1 MSTLFSIGTLSRA
14 TGCKVETI
22 RYYEKVGLM
31 PEPARSEGGQRRYH
45 QKHRERLQFIRHGR
59 ELGFT
64 LDDIRELLALS
75 ASHQHADSIA
85 RRHRD
90 AVQARIRSL
99 TALRDELDRM
109 IAGCA
114 QGHGQ
119 AEEGE
124 ECRVIETLSDHGR
137 CLGDHDHSHGQGG

>member
-1 MSTLFSIGTLSRA
+1 MSALFSIGTLSRD

-22 RYYEKVGLM
+22 RYYEKIGLM

-45 QKHRERLQFIRHGR
+45 RRHRERLQFIRHSR

-75 ASHQHADSIA
+75 EQHGHADSIA
-85 RRHRD
+85 RRHRA
-90 AVQARIRSL
+90 AVEARIRSL

-109 IAGCA
+109 IEECA
-114 QGHGQ
+114 QGHAG
-119 AEEGE
+119 
-124 ECRVIETLSDHGR
+124 ECRVIEV
-137 CLGDHDHSHGQGG
+137 LGDHRECLTDHAPDTSA

>member
-1 MSTLFSIGTLSRA
+1 MSTLFSIGVLSRD
-14 TGCKVETI
+14 TGCKIETI
-22 RYYEKVGLM
+22 RYYEKIGLM

-45 QKHRERLQFIRHGR
+45 QKHRDRLQFIRHGL

-75 ASHQHADSIA
+75 ASHQHADNIA

-99 TALRDELDRM
+99 TALRDKLDRM
-109 IAGCA
+109 IKECA
-114 QGHGQ
+114 HGH
-119 AEEGE
+119 EG
-124 ECRVIETLSDHGR
+124 ECRVIEVLNDHGQ
-137 CLGDHDHSHGQGG
+137 CQHDHNVTGGQS

>member
-1 MSTLFSIGTLSRA
+1 MDTLFSIGVLSQS

-22 RYYEKVGLM
+22 RYYEKIGLM
-31 PEPARSEGGQRRYH
+31 PEPARSEGGQRRYRRDH
-45 QKHRERLQFIRHGR
+45 LERLTFIRHGR

-85 RRHRD
+85 RRHRQ
-90 AVQARIRSL
+90 AVEARIRSL

-109 IAGCA
+109 IDECA
-114 QGHGQ
+114 HGHTG
-119 AEEGE
+119 
-124 ECRVIETLSDHGR
+124 ECRVIQTLSDHDR
-137 CLGDHDHSHGQGG
+137 CLGDHDH

>member
-1 MSTLFSIGTLSRA
+1 MSTLFSIGTLSDA

-45 QKHRERLQFIRHGR
+45 RNHQERLQFIRHSR

-64 LDDIRELLALS
+64 LEDIRELLAMS
-75 ASHQHADSIA
+75 EQHGCADDIA

-90 AVQARIRSL
+90 AVQNRISAL
-99 TALRDELDRM
+99 TALRNELDRM
-109 IAGCA
+109 ISECE
-114 QGHGQ
+114 QGQPG
-119 AEEGE
+119 
-124 ECRVIETLSDHGR
+124 ECRVIEVLSDHGQ
-137 CLGDHDHSHGQGG
+137 CLTDHSG

>member
-1 MSTLFSIGTLSRA
+1 MSTLFSIGTLSRD

-22 RYYEKVGLM
+22 RYYEKIGLM
-31 PEPARSEGGQRRYH
+31 PAPARSEGGQRRYH
-45 QKHRERLQFIRHGR
+45 PSHRERLRFIRHGR

-64 LDDIRELLALS
+64 LEDIRELLALS
-75 ASHQHADSIA
+75 ASHQHADRIA

-109 IAGCA
+109 IASCT
-114 QGHGQ
+114 HG
-119 AEEGE
+119 EGSQE
-124 ECRVIETLSDHGR
+124 DECRVIETLSDHGH
-137 CLGDHDHSHGQGG
+137 CLGDHDHSPG

>member
-22 RYYEKVGLM
+22 RYYEKIGLM

-45 QKHRERLQFIRHGR
+45 QRHRERLQFIRHGR

-109 IAGCA
+109 IADCS
-114 QGHGQ
+114 HGQ
-119 AEEGE
+119 GG
-124 ECRVIETLSDHGR
+124 ECRVIETLSDHGH
-137 CLGDHDHSHGQGG
+137 CLAEHHQDD

>member
-1 MSTLFSIGTLSRA
+1 MSQLFSIGALSQA

-22 RYYEKVGLM
+22 RYYEKIGLM
-31 PEPARSEGGQRRYH
+31 PEPARSEGGQRRY
-45 QKHRERLQFIRHGR
+45 QPRHRERLRFIRHSR

-75 ASHQHADSIA
+75 EKHGHADAIA
-85 RRHRD
+85 RRHRE

-109 IAGCA
+109 IVECE
-114 QGHGQ
+114 QGHDG
-119 AEEGE
+119 
-124 ECRVIETLSDHGR
+124 ECRVIEALSDHDQCGEE
-137 CLGDHDHSHGQGG
+137 H

>member
-1 MSTLFSIGTLSRA
+1 MMNNLFSIGSLSKA

-22 RYYEKVGLM
+22 RYYEKIGLM

-45 QKHRERLQFIRHGR
+45 RHHLDRLQFIRHGR
-59 ELGFT
+59 ALGFT
-64 LDDIRELLALS
+64 LDDIRELLDLS

-90 AVQARIRSL
+90 AVQERIRSL
-99 TALRDELDRM
+99 TALRNELDRM
-109 IAGCA
+109 IEDCA
-114 QGHGQ
+114 HGHSG
-119 AEEGE
+119 

-137 CLGDHDHSHGQGG
+137 CLGDHDH